1 MTSSWIIVLC
11 VVLLAI
17 AYVFYNFFRI
27 RKMEEGTSEMVE
39 MAGIIRSG
47 ASTFMKTEYKTI
59 VIVVAPGGG
68 AVLPVCGNDQRHHL
82 HYGLPA

>member
-27 RKMEEGTSEMVE
+27 RKMEEGTS
-39 MAGIIRSG
+39 
-47 ASTFMKTEYKTI
+47 
-59 VIVVAPGGG
+59 
-68 AVLPVCGNDQRHHL
+68 
-82 HYGLPA
+82 